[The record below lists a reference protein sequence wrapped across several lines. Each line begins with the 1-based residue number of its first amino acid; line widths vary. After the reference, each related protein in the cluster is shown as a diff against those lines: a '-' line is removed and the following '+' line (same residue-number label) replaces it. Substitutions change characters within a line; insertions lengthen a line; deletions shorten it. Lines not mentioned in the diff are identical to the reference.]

1 MKEKV
6 DKEGEDSREDE
17 RGEGRLLKEHTGE
30 QWKCKGNGEQG
41 RVPEAMTT
49 RYRIRRCKRKMS
61 NKN

>member
-30 QWKCKGNGEQG
+30 QWKCKGN
-41 RVPEAMTT
+41 
-49 RYRIRRCKRKMS
+49 
-61 NKN
+61 

>member
-41 RVPEAMTT
+41 RVQ
-49 RYRIRRCKRKMS
+49 RKRGARGHDNLIQDKTM
-61 NKN
+61 